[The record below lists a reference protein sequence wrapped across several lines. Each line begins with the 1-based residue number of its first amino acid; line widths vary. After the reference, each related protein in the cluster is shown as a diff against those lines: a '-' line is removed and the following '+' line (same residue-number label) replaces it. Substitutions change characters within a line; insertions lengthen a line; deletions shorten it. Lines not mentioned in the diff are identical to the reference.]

1 MSMLTEDRNPR
12 SQLLDTLSSED
23 ICRLMNAEDAS
34 VSAAVQAAIPAIAQA
49 VDRIAEGM
57 KAGGRLIYV
66 GAGTSGRLAVL
77 DAAECIPTFGIEP
90 GIVIALMAGGADAF
104 IRPVENAEDDALAG
118 ANELLALNLTPHDS
132 VVGLAASGRTPYVLG
147 AIDAARE
154 KGVLTVGISCNTPAV
169 LLDKADIAIPL
180 LVGPEILTGSTRL
193 KAGTAQKM
201 ALNML
206 STAVMIRLGLVYDNW
221 MVGLRVTNQKL
232 LNRARRIVADII
244 PTDLATA
251 GQLLEAAGKDVR
263 TAILMGRFQLNA
275 GQATALL
282 QSAEGNLRTAL
293 ASANGLGTLGNTA
306 P

>member
-1 MSMLTEDRNPR
+1 MLTEDRNPR

-104 IRPVENAEDDALAG
+104 IRPVENAEDDSLAG

-147 AIDAARE
+147 AINAARE

>member
-1 MSMLTEDRNPR
+1 MLTEDRNPR

-147 AIDAARE
+147 AINAARE

-282 QSAEGNLRTAL
+282 QSAEGNLRVAL

>member
-1 MSMLTEDRNPR
+1 MITEDRNPH
-12 SQLLDTLSSED
+12 SQLLDTLLSED
-23 ICRLMNAEDAS
+23 ICYLMNAEDAS
-34 VSAAVQAAIPAIAQA
+34 VAGAVQNAIPAIAQA

-57 KAGGRLIYV
+57 KVGGRLIYV

-147 AIDAARE
+147 AIEAARE
-154 KGVLTVGISCNTPAV
+154 KNILTVGISCNAPAV
-169 LLDKADIAIPL
+169 LLEKADIAIPL

-201 ALNML
+201 ALNMI

-244 PTDLATA
+244 PADLVTA
-251 GQLLEAAGKDVR
+251 GHLLEAANNDVR
-263 TAILMGRFQLNA
+263 TAILMGRFGLSA
-275 GQATALL
+275 AEAAALL
-282 QSAEGNLRTAL
+282 QAQEGNLRAAL
-293 ASANGLGTLGNTA
+293 AVASANQIGTLGNTT